1 MRVPEGLT
9 SRPLTMAD
17 ARGVYEVMAAEQ
29 QHDLGSVE
37 IEEADIVGD
46 WQRPSFEVSTST
58 IGVFDGER
66 LVAYA
71 EVGSGGRGDAAV
83 HPGYRGRG
91 LGTELAAWMQD
102 LARRTGAGIVGMPV
116 PQGSPGDLLLT
127 SLGYH
132 VRWTSWVLELPEGK
146 QIEAQPLP
154 DGYAIRSADG
164 EADQRDAH
172 RVIED
177 AFLEWSARPRQPF
190 EDFAAEVIGRP
201 GFEPW
206 QLRLVVDPAG
216 DVVGVCVLTLGDFDN
231 GRCGFVS
238 RLAVRRDRR
247 GLGLAR
253 SLLVDAFGNAREHGA
268 TRSELS
274 TDSRTGA
281 LGLYEKV
288 GMVVTSTWVHR
299 AIKV

>member
-17 ARGVYEVMAAEQ
+17 ARAVFEVMAAEQ
-29 QHDLGSVE
+29 EHDLGSVE

-46 WQRPSFEVSTST
+46 WQRPSYDVSAGT
-58 IGVFDGER
+58 IGVFDGDR
-66 LVAYA
+66 LVAYG
-71 EVGSGGRGDAAV
+71 EVTSPTTGDAAV
-83 HPGYRGRG
+83 HPAYRGRG
-91 LGTELAAWMQD
+91 LGTAIAAWVSGV
-102 LARRTGAGIVGMPV
+102 ARSRGSNVFGMPV
-116 PQGSPGDLLLT
+116 PEGSAGDKLLE
-127 SLGYH
+127 SLGWF

-146 QIEAQPLP
+146 EIDAQPLP
-154 DGYAIRSADG
+154 EGYSLRSAED
-164 EADQRDAH
+164 EADQRAAWT
-172 RVIED
+172 VVED
-177 AFLEWSARPRQPF
+177 AFLEWSERDRQPF
-190 EDFAAEVIGRP
+190 EDFAARTVRRP

-206 QLRLVVDPAG
+206 MLRIVVDG
-216 DVVGVCVLTLGDFDN
+216 SGEVVGACNVTSAEGCA
-231 GRCGFVS
+231 FVS
-238 RLAVRRDRR
+238 QLAVRRDRR

-253 SLLVDAFGNAREHGA
+253 ALLADAFGNAREHGA

-299 AIKV
+299 AVNL